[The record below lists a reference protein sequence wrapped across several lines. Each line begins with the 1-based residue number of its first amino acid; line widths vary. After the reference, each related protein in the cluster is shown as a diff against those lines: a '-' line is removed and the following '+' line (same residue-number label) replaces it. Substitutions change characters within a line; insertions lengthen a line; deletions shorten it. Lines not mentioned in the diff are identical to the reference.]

1 MLEFEAA
8 LATAEALAGVLP
20 DDAAEAIAEAC
31 EAERF
36 EAEALGRRYREH
48 RSRT

>member
-20 DDAAEAIAEAC
+20 DDAAEAC

-36 EAEALGRRYREH
+36 EAEALGRRYRGH